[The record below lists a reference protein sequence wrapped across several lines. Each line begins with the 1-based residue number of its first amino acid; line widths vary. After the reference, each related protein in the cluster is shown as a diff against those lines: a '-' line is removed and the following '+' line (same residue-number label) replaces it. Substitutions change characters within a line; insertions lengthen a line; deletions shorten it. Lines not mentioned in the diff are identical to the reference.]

1 MRRAATTEDER
12 NEVTKLRTG
21 NCYLIGAG
29 VGVGFFVTFFVLVV
43 VRFGG
48 V

>member
-1 MRRAATTEDER
+1 MSYA
-12 NEVTKLRTG
+12 
-21 NCYLIGAG
+21 YLIGAG

-43 VRFGG
+43 VVRFGG